1 MWPYRN
7 SLEPFMSRRNNGD
20 DTRWMKHHEI
30 LFFFSHLAT
39 VLFTVDTWSEINEMS
54 LRGDQWSF

>member
-1 MWPYRN
+1 
-7 SLEPFMSRRNNGD
+7 MSRRNNGD